1 MKQRRLISDVC
12 VCVILMHFV
21 FHSVLLLPVRSK
33 NSKIERRSYTKT
45 RSHTRND
52 DQFERNLL
60 RDSRN
65 SRKEKYYKFPIILL
79 LNDDYLK

>member
-21 FHSVLLLPVRSK
+21 FHSVLLLPVCSK
-33 NSKIERRSYTKT
+33 NGKIERRSYTET